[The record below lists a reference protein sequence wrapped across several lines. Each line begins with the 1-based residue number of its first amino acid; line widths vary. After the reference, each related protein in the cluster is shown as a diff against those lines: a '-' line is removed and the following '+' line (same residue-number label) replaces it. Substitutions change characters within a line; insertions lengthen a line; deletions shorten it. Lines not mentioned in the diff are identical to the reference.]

1 MVLYA
6 ITQGLIIEKI
16 LLILTS
22 RNLEKVQFRLASLH
36 KFDRYCE
43 SNFKCVGIEFR
54 FRSTSTASNSFCI
67 YIYLTINKG
76 QCSDFKGAHGI
87 QQWWILILPVKLSIY
102 VLSVQPA
109 LNEAAKSVNRPKR
122 LPNTAAQVC
131 GRMSLGKAFV
141 WPKLGKSCITTQS
154 ILILFFLWSILC
166 LLEIEGR
173 IQINMFWTT

>member
-1 MVLYA
+1 MKRFYWFWLAETWRKYNLGWLRC
-6 ITQGLIIEKI
+6 TSLIDTVS
-16 LLILTS
+16 LIL
-22 RNLEKVQFRLASLH
+22 NVLELNSGSEAQALH
-36 KFDRYCE
+36 LIH
-43 SNFKCVGIEFR
+43 S
-54 FRSTSTASNSFCI
+54 A

-76 QCSDFKGAHGI
+76 QFSDFKGAHGI